1 MALSATTCE
10 WCAWFGL
17 DDIQAR
23 THLRT
28 RVKICGITN
37 EADARLAVDAGADAL
52 GFVFY
57 EKSPR
62 RLGLEEAKRIIDGLP
77 PFVSKVGVFVNA
89 TLEQIRGTVFGCGL
103 DTGQLHGEETPE
115 FAAAISFAKCYK
127 AFRVQDEGALT
138 QLAAFG
144 TCAWLLDSYVPGQM
158 GGTGERFNWDI
169 AKAAI
174 ELGRPVILAGGLTH
188 ENVCRAVRQVRP
200 YGVDVSSGVEASPGR
215 KDPHKVRRFVEEAIK
230 DWATV

>member
-17 DDIQAR
+17 DDIQTR

-62 RLGLEEAKRIIDGLP
+62 CIGVEEVRRIIDGLP
-77 PFVSKVGVFVNA
+77 PYISKVGVFVNA
-89 TLEQIRGTVFGCGL
+89 TLEQIRATVFGCGL
-103 DTGQLHGEETPE
+103 DSVQLHGEEPPE
-115 FAAAISFAKCYK
+115 FAAQITFAKCYK
-127 AFRVQDEGALT
+127 AFRVRNEAALAS
-138 QLAAFG
+138 LPAFR
-144 TCAWLLDSYVPGQM
+144 TCAWLLDSYVAGQM

-169 AKAAI
+169 AWAAV

-188 ENVCRAVRQVRP
+188 ENVCQAVRQVRP
-200 YGVDVSSGVEASPGR
+200 YAVDVSSGVEATPGR
-215 KDPHKVRRFVEEAIK
+215 KDPDKVRKFVGEAIK
-230 DWATV
+230 GWATV